1 MFHCDSLILIRKSD
15 SRAIAMEAAGAAKAA
30 RAPTA
35 KPFVWAA
42 PIAITTSLILG
53 MVVRR
58 RDRCQTDATFRPVAI
73 DVDQEN
79 LLEGVGRRAPAA
91 RVQLQPVAV
100 LFISLSQ

>member
-1 MFHCDSLILIRKSD
+1 LQFPHTDSNVKSD

-30 RAPTA
+30 SAPTA

-58 RDRCQTDATFRPVAI
+58 RDRCSNRCHV
-73 DVDQEN
+73 
-79 LLEGVGRRAPAA
+79 PA
-91 RVQLQPVAV
+91 RGN
-100 LFISLSQ
+100 